1 MQQLHTSSSAA
12 FPQEQETG
20 GRAAQDGH
28 VRLQHGN
35 RGWER
40 LRQSAE
46 HQAVRML
53 SAKRG
58 KGCGYTHRKHHAAPT
73 ASPALKPLI
82 RCSA

>member
-12 FPQEQETG
+12 FPREQETG

-35 RGWER
+35 RRVAETE
-40 LRQSAE
+40 AE
-46 HQAVRML
+46 HRAGRML

-58 KGCGYTHRKHHAAPT
+58 EGCGYTHRKHLTAPT